1 MCVTCQKFDIF
12 ELGWEEH
19 CTQILTQNQK
29 NISKKDGKR
38 RNYENAINPYFMW
51 LLACYETWRKT
62 HIGRPIS
69 NKIPSPRWAVTK
81 VAVHLPF
88 ARSPEASTC
97 GACATHRERTQPC
110 LHEAVSFLYV
120 CACACGTCIRRG
132 ARHRRTRSVRRV
144 RARGHFDMPGF
155 YPWKIPWKSSYPWQ
169 RVHIRLVIVRR

>member
-88 ARSPEASTC
+88 CVSIGIAGCRGRWKTLVFFNRKNSLTHFWLTFDSLFWVGALFQGVQNFDRYTLYQKHRSTWKKLWDDY
-97 GACATHRERTQPC
+97 R
-110 LHEAVSFLYV
+110 AVEVAYQ
-120 CACACGTCIRRG
+120 G
-132 ARHRRTRSVRRV
+132 
-144 RARGHFDMPGF
+144 
-155 YPWKIPWKSSYPWQ
+155 
-169 RVHIRLVIVRR
+169 